1 MSQNYFLNLV
11 RKVVNVFKLRI
22 ILDANEKKF
31 IKNNIRVWGKNKV
44 INSKKVVLIDLFYWY
59 PLINFWSII
68 VNVISKKYNAKI
80 RYFYTDFY
88 QSKASVHSFFIS
100 KIHKIYSSFN
110 AEKGI
115 SEYDFKITKKE
126 NFNYSKMYKKLKID
140 NLIKFQRGNILIGDL
155 IYDTYLRITP
165 QYTINKKDKKLKKI
179 FFRANKIYDELQK
192 YFQKN
197 QVVCVVPGHTYYI
210 NYGIITRIAIERKVP
225 VIKISY
231 KNRS

>member
-88 QSKASVHSFFIS
+88 QRSECSFIFY
-100 KIHKIYSSFN
+100 KQNYKIYSLFN

-165 QYTINKKDKKLKKI
+165 QYTINKKDKKLKKN
-179 FFRANKIYDELQK
+179 FFLEL
-192 YFQKN
+192 
-197 QVVCVVPGHTYYI
+197 
-210 NYGIITRIAIERKVP
+210 
-225 VIKISY
+225 IKFMTSY
-231 KNRS
+231 KNIFKKPSSLRCTWSYLLY